1 MQPKIELLSQ
11 DLIQRILD
19 EAFELMMKPGIKV
32 SNEETRNM
40 LADAGAKVNG
50 DIVQIPEK
58 IARKALET
66 VPKEFFLHNRFGEP
80 VVRYGGDAVHFDPGS
95 SCVSIM
101 DPDTLEHKPAETPD
115 LIKVI
120 KVAESLPQY
129 DAQSTSMV
137 CNEIPK
143 EIGDLY
149 RLYLVLTF
157 SAKPIVTG
165 AFSTETTE
173 LMIDML
179 SIFAGGRDALAKKP
193 MAVFDVCPSPPLIWS
208 EFGCQNLV

>member
-32 SNEETRNM
+32 SNEETRKM
-40 LADAGAKVNG
+40 LAEAGAKVSE

-58 IARKALET
+58 VARKALET

-101 DPDTLEHKPAETPD
+101 DPETL
-115 LIKVI
+115 
-120 KVAESLPQY
+120 
-129 DAQSTSMV
+129 
-137 CNEIPK
+137 
-143 EIGDLY
+143 
-149 RLYLVLTF
+149 
-157 SAKPIVTG
+157 
-165 AFSTETTE
+165 
-173 LMIDML
+173 
-179 SIFAGGRDALAKKP
+179 
-193 MAVFDVCPSPPLIWS
+193 
-208 EFGCQNLV
+208 